1 MNKIRVTI
9 WNEYLHEKDDPG
21 IAEIYPEGIHGAIK
35 KGIEDDTELEIRLA
49 ALRDPDQ
56 GLPDDVLN
64 NTDVLIWW
72 GHMAHHEV
80 DDALVERI
88 VNRVRSCLLYTSRCV

>member
-35 KGIEDDTELEIRLA
+35 KELKMI
-49 ALRDPDQ
+49 Q
-56 GLPDDVLN
+56 SSKSVLQ
-64 NTDVLIWW
+64 
-72 GHMAHHEV
+72 H
-80 DDALVERI
+80 
-88 VNRVRSCLLYTSRCV
+88 